1 MVVIVPGLGNLTGVA
16 FSGAGLGVAENYAG
30 FLLGAE
36 YQTAFVFSLLV
47 VILVARNLW
56 LLRKREYLK

>member
-1 MVVIVPGLGNLTGVA
+1 VV
-16 FSGAGLGVAENYAG
+16 ENYAG

-56 LLRKREYLK
+56 LLRKREFLK